1 MSGAAHKVDE
11 EHLASVFAE
20 VLGRPQIGREDDV
33 FALGGSSFPGRREL
47 AFRLTARL
55 RERLGL
61 DIPLAALLAR
71 PTVARLAAWIGSAS
85 SAPVVPSIERAAS
98 HRELPLS
105 YGQRRLW
112 FLDLLHPGSTAFNI
126 PLTLELE
133 GALDASFLE
142 ASLHTIEHRHEALR
156 ARFSARGGQ
165 PFQWVAPGERAALP
179 VIDLSSLPHEGRTKL
194 AALLAQE
201 ESRLPF
207 NLERGP
213 LWRCRLL
220 RLDATVHR
228 LVIVLHHIACDG
240 WSIEVLLREIGACYA
255 ALAAGGATPALPALP
270 IQYGDYVLWQH
281 RHFDR
286 DALAGPLEAWARRLV
301 GHTSVLD
308 LAVDRTP
315 PALRTGAGASISV
328 ELPAPLLEVAREH
341 SRRQGSTLFMTLLA
355 VFEVLLAR
363 YSGRRELLVGTPV
376 ANRPRTEL
384 KGLIGFFVNTLALP
398 ATVAPAASFRTLL
411 AQVREVAVAALSH
424 QDLPLEMLVQELAPD
439 RNLSGQPLLQAA
451 FTYHNAPTVLPAIP
465 GLALRLVEVECG
477 AIRFDLNLAA
487 LEARGGFRVVLEYS
501 TELFSRAAARR
512 LVGHFASLLEGALA
526 DPERAVEAL
535 PLLTEAERHQLL
547 AEWNDTAV
555 PRTWGLLLHHLFEAQ
570 VARTPAAPAATFA
583 GETLNYA
590 ELDARANRLAHRLR
604 GLGCGPETRVGV
616 ALERTLDLI
625 VALLGVLKAG
635 SAYVPLDPDYP
646 RERLAYVLENA
657 APRVLITK
665 TNLLHALPPAPG
677 TVLCLD
683 GETAGDDRD
692 GCAID
697 RGGGASITGDDRQLV
712 YVLYTSGSTGRPKG
726 VGIHHGALINFL
738 DAMRRTPGFAPGER
752 LLAVASFAFDIT
764 ALDIFLPLTTGGCV
778 ELASREEALDAVLL
792 AARLRA
798 SGAGLLQAT
807 PTTWRMLLE
816 TGWTG
821 DPGLR
826 ALCGGEALPRD
837 LAASL
842 AGRVGE
848 LWNLYGPTE
857 TTVWASAERIRADET
872 GAISIGRPT
881 AAVRFHLLDR
891 ELQAVPPG
899 VPGEIWIGGVGLAR
913 GYVGRPDLTAERFLP
928 DPFAADLGE
937 PGGRLY
943 RTGDL
948 ARHLSD
954 GRLEH
959 LGRLDHQVKVRGFRI
974 ELGEIE
980 QALLAH
986 PGVAQAVVVA
996 RSDRGS
1002 AHLVAWFVP
1011 AAGAAPSSAELSE
1024 HLRRTLPDY
1033 MVPSAFA
1040 ALAELPLSPNRKVD
1054 RGALMQREVVRPA
1067 VAAGGAPLAP
1077 RGALEETLADI
1088 WRKVL
1093 GIEQI
1098 GVDESFF
1105 EAGGHSLRLVQVQAG
1120 ILDALGIEVPIVELF
1135 RHPTIASLASHLG
1148 GVPAAVAPAPVP
1160 VPVAGDTDVA
1170 IIAMAA
1176 RLPGAPDLDRFWHLL
1191 RDGVEAISRLTGAQL
1206 LDAGVDAAAQAH
1218 PGFVS
1223 AEPLLEGI
1231 DRFDAAFFGLS
1242 PLEAQVL
1249 DPQQRLFL
1257 EIAWACMESAGYDTE
1272 RYPGRVGVFA
1282 GESFGAYALNL
1293 LSHPGL
1299 RETLDPLTL
1308 AASIVNDY
1316 LATRI
1321 SYKLGLRGPGV
1332 SVQTACSTS
1341 LVAIHMARQSLLTGE
1356 CEMAL
1361 AGGVTLRVPQGSGY
1375 RYLEGGIASPDGHC
1389 RAFDA
1394 SARGTVFGSGA
1405 GVVLLKR
1412 LADALRDGD
1421 TIHAV
1426 LKGSAINN
1434 DGSLKVGFTA
1444 PSVDGQAEVIAAAQQ
1459 AAGVSPDSVTYVEAH
1474 GTATPLGDP
1483 IEIAALTRA
1492 FRRGTGRTGFCAL
1505 GSVKTNVGHLDAAA
1519 GVTGLIKTVLA
1530 LKHRQIPP
1538 SLHFQSPNPQIDFAA
1553 SPFYVN
1559 ARLADWTAGP
1569 GPRRAGVSSFGIG
1582 GTNAHA
1588 VLEEAPPAAPS
1599 ASSRRRQILL
1609 LSARTPA
1616 ALDEATGNLADFLA
1630 GHPEA
1635 NLADVAWTLQVG
1647 RKAFE
1652 HRRALVCESVEDAV
1666 AVLRDAA
1673 GSGRVLTRRLE
1684 AGRRSAAFLFP
1695 GQGAQHLDMGRE
1707 LYEKEPVFRA
1717 EVESCAQRLL
1727 PHLGC
1732 DLREILYPP
1741 AECRAEAACELRQTR
1756 FAQPALFVVELALA
1770 RLWISWGV
1778 RPEAMLGHSLG
1789 EYVAACLA
1797 GVFSLPDALELVAC
1811 RGALM
1816 QELPPGAMLSVELP
1830 ESALRAELAPFPAL
1844 SIAAINAPSSCV
1856 ASGPEPDIAT
1866 LEARLAAQAVQVR
1879 RLHTSH
1885 AFHSAMTDPVV
1896 AAFAERVARA
1906 APQPPGIPFVSNL
1919 TGTWITVAQATD
1931 PGYWACHLRE
1941 TVRFSDGIATLLAGT
1956 RAVLLEIGPGRGL
1969 ASLARKQHNPV
1980 ERPAPISSLHREGD
1994 TEPDSAV
2001 LLGAL
2006 TRLWLSGVEV
2016 DWTGVHTGERRRRIP
2031 LPTYPFQRQRHWIDP
2046 GSAGLP
2052 RPTTPV
2058 ALLVQGEAAVDPA
2071 WSAGLEAR
2079 GWRVVT
2085 LDAGQ
2090 ARPEALDELL
2100 ATLDRS
2106 AVEPPLRGGPSVS
2119 VSAQAR
2125 PWIDTPYKQPDTEIE
2140 HRLAGIWGS
2149 LLGIDRVGIHDDF
2162 FELGGHSVLATLLI
2176 SRVREAFGREV
2187 PLETVFSA
2195 PTVARF
2201 AAFLAAAEEL
2211 EAARIPRQPEA
2222 DSYPLSFAQ
2231 QRLWLID
2238 QMEAES
2244 PFYNMAAAV
2253 RLVGSLR
2260 VDCLRCA
2267 VAEIVR
2273 RHESLR
2279 TIFTSVNGE
2288 PRQVIQPPY
2297 AVEFPLIDLA
2307 GIAGRELIAAR
2318 LVQEWAGAS
2327 FDLSRGPLS
2336 RGRLVRL
2343 EQEEHVLL
2351 WTMHHIVADG
2361 WSIEVLIRELTIL
2374 YGGLIRG
2381 TPAYVPDLPVQY
2393 RDFAVW
2399 QRQLLQTN
2407 TLAELR
2413 SYWVRQLAGAPT
2425 LLRLAADR
2433 SRPARQSFRGG
2444 NLVVSIPSELGLRI
2458 LDLADR
2464 EESTVFMTLLST
2476 FAVLL
2481 HFSSGQDELLVGSP
2495 FGARHRAEIE
2505 GLIGLFVNTLPL
2517 RIDLSGAP
2525 TFRELLARVRRTV
2538 LGALSHQH
2546 LPLDQLVEE
2555 LQPERSTGYNPLFQ
2569 VSFNL
2574 IEGGL
2579 AQPLAMS
2586 GLEIIPFPR
2595 ADEFTQFD
2603 LSLTVLRRERDL
2615 TATFQY
2621 STDLFDALTIAW
2633 MGEDLRRVLDEVAT
2647 EPDIPLRHLGEILA
2661 AADRERRAALAEELR
2676 RAHRESFGLRRRQV
2690 VALLENA

>member
-1 MSGAAHKVDE
+1 RRHEILRTVFEADQGKPVQRILPGAPFPFPVVD
-11 EHLASVFAE
+11 LAGLPAAIRTAE
-20 VLGRPQIGREDDV
+20 M
-33 FALGGSSFPGRREL
+33 
-47 AFRLTARL
+47 ARL
-55 RERLGL
+55 EAEDHNRPF
-61 DIPLAALLAR
+61 DLA
-71 PTVARLAAWIGSAS
+71 
-85 SAPVVPSIERAAS
+85 
-98 HRELPLS
+98 
-105 YGQRRLW
+105 
-112 FLDLLHPGSTAFNI
+112 
-126 PLTLELE
+126 
-133 GALDASFLE
+133 
-142 ASLHTIEHRHEALR
+142 
-156 ARFSARGGQ
+156 
-165 PFQWVAPGERAALP
+165 
-179 VIDLSSLPHEGRTKL
+179 
-194 AALLAQE
+194 
-201 ESRLPF
+201 
-207 NLERGP
+207 RGP
-213 LWRCRLL
+213 LFRATLL
-220 RLDATVHR
+220 AAGPREHVAL
-228 LVIVLHHIACDG
+228 LNLHHAVADG
-240 WSIEVLLREIGACYA
+240 WSWVVLVREIATLYPA
-255 ALAAGGATPALPALP
+255 FAAGLPAPLPALP
-270 IQYGDYVLWQH
+270 LQYADFAAWQRAH
-281 RHFDR
+281 LQGETLESELGYWREQLAGAPPPLRLPTDR
-286 DALAGPLEAWARRLV
+286 PRTAGIGFTAGGVQRRFPAPLGRDLQALAGRE
-301 GHTSVLD
+301 
-308 LAVDRTP
+308 
-315 PALRTGAGASISV
+315 GA
-328 ELPAPLLEVAREH
+328 
-341 SRRQGSTLFMTLLA
+341 TLFMLLLA
-355 VFEVLLAR
+355 AWTTWLYRATGEEDLLA
-363 YSGRRELLVGTPV
+363 GVPI
-376 ANRPRTEL
+376 ANRTHSEIE
-384 KGLIGFFVNTLALP
+384 GLIGFFVNTLVMRTTLSGGE
-398 ATVAPAASFRTLL
+398 SFLSLL
-411 AQVREVAVAALSH
+411 ARVREVARGAYVH
-424 QDLPLEMLVQELAPD
+424 QDLPLETVLQAVHPGA
-439 RNLSGQPLLQAA
+439 GQPFSVMFQVQ
-451 FTYHNAPTVLPAIP
+451 NLPDP
-465 GLALRLVEVECG
+465 RLEFSGLTLRASRAGLNSQLATE
-477 AIRFDLNLAA
+477 IFDLCL
-487 LEARGGFRVVLEYS
+487 VLEPGEEGIDALVIYN
-501 TELFSRAAARR
+501 AR
-512 LVGHFASLLEGALA
+512 
-526 DPERAVEAL
+526 
-535 PLLTEAERHQLL
+535 
-547 AEWNDTAV
+547 
-555 PRTWGLLLHHLFEAQ
+555 LFEAATIERQ
-570 VARTPAAPAATFA
+570 LAQLEVLLTAVAAAPGRTLDELPLAGAAEVAQVLAWATEKPVAPELPVHLAFA
-583 GETLNYA
+583 RQARATPGAVALVAGDDGEVEITYA
-590 ELDARANRLAHRLR
+590 ELAQQVHRLAHHLR
-604 GLGCGPETRVGV
+604 GLGVRPEMPV
-616 ALERTLDLI
+616 ALSLERSPAMIT
-625 VALLGVLKAG
+625 ALFAILQAG
-635 SAYVPLDPDYP
+635 GAYVPMDPGLP
-646 RERLAYVLENA
+646 RERLDFLLADSGAPVLLTERRLLGAFGEAALAGVRAVCLDEEGDRIAACSAEAPDEAPRFEGLAYV
-657 APRVLITK
+657 I
-665 TNLLHALPPAPG
+665 
-677 TVLCLD
+677 
-683 GETAGDDRD
+683 
-692 GCAID
+692 
-697 RGGGASITGDDRQLV
+697 
-712 YVLYTSGSTGRPKG
+712 YTSGSTGKPKG
-726 VGIHHGALINFL
+726 VMVAHRSLASYIAGDCLEYGIGAADRVLQ
-738 DAMRRTPGFAPGER
+738 FASI
-752 LLAVASFAFDIT
+752 SFDNSAEEIY
-764 ALDIFLPLTTGGCV
+764 PVLTTGGTLV
-778 ELASREEALDAVLL
+778 LRSDAMMRSSAAFL
-792 AARLRA
+792 AACRA
-798 SGAGLLQAT
+798 RRITLLTLPTAWWHVLAADLAEGLDW
-807 PTTWRMLLE
+807 P
-816 TGWTG
+816 
-821 DPGLR
+821 PGLDRVIIGGERPLPERLEAWRR
-826 ALCGGEALPRD
+826 ALGT
-837 LAASL
+837 
-842 AGRVGE
+842 RVH
-848 LWNLYGPTE
+848 LWNTYGPTE
-857 TTVWASAERIRADET
+857 CTI
-872 GAISIGRPT
+872 GATLGDLAPWLGSSDGLREAPLGRPF
-881 AAVRFHLLDR
+881 AGYRAYVLDAR
-891 ELQAVPPG
+891 QEPLPVG
-899 VPGEIWIGGVGLAR
+899 LPGELCLGGAGVAR
-913 GYVGRPDLTAERFLP
+913 GYLGRPDLTAERFLP